1 MIVAAIVGA
10 SEGDAVILQHQGKD
24 YFLMFGIISQ
34 FMIIKLLV
42 DVDQSL
48 HTRRMVP
55 QVLLV

>member
-1 MIVAAIVGA
+1 MIVVAIIGA
-10 SEGDAVILQHQGKD
+10 SEGDAVILQHQVKD